1 MQSNVADIALVMKEL
16 KLSGCAERATAP
28 INLLIERAQSGET
41 AAFDQLMITYQHRI
55 VAIAFRLLGNRD
67 DARDAAQETFL
78 RVYKHLA
85 RFDLKQDFSAWL
97 YRIAINVCRD
107 VARKRGNRVR
117 TTSLE
122 EEKASGNMT
131 ELPSTENTEAAA
143 IQAQQQKIILRALD
157 TLSEK
162 ERRALVL
169 RDLEGLSTEEVAR
182 ILGSSQTTVRSQIST
197 ARAKIKAFRDRLMNK
212 GGKR

>member
-16 KLSGCAERATAP
+16 KLGGDAERAIAP
-28 INLLIERAQSGET
+28 VNSLIERAQSGDA
-41 AAFDQLMITYQHRI
+41 AAFDQLMITYQHRV
-55 VAIAFRLLGNRD
+55 VAVAFRLLGNRD

-85 RFDLKQDFSAWL
+85 KFDLKQDFSAWL

-107 VARKRGNRVR
+107 VARKRVTHFR
-117 TTSLE
+117 TASIE
-122 EEKASGNMT
+122 DEIQSGNLN
-131 ELPSTENTEAAA
+131 ELLSTDNTEAAA

-197 ARAKIKAFRDRLMNK
+197 ARAKIKAFRDRLLSK
-212 GGKR
+212 GGKK